1 MLVSNHV
8 MTTCCMYAF
17 IDPSAPSFRR
27 WLRSVGA
34 GAYISSF
41 FKAGYDLG
49 FIAKQGLTAADL
61 DCIGIPKEQLGV
73 HRKLESLHNIKEY
86 FNEEEEGDDDAD
98 DDEDDDEDESDEDED
113 DEDSD
118 DS

>member
-1 MLVSNHV
+1 M
-8 MTTCCMYAF
+8 MTTCVVS
-17 IDPSAPSFRR
+17 IDPSAPSFRK

-49 FIAKQGLTAADL
+49 FIAKQGLTEADM

-73 HRKLESLHNIKEY
+73 RRKLESLHNIKEY
-86 FNEEEEGDDDAD
+86 FKDEE
-98 DDEDDDEDESDEDED
+98 ESDEDED
-113 DEDSD
+113 DEDVDDSD
-118 DS
+118 DDDDDGDSSEDS